1 LDDLFSSKH
10 DIFLDIEEINSASS
24 SLVPK
29 RIRPLISAK
38 YNTEQF
44 NSKINFSINQLSKK
58 QIIALWLPLELDK
71 VG

>member
-1 LDDLFSSKH
+1 M
-10 DIFLDIEEINSASS
+10 EEINSASS